1 MFLGSMRFDLGEEV
15 NALRDMV
22 HAWSQKRVKPLAAE
36 TDRSNAF
43 PNALWP
49 EMGALGL
56 LGISTPC
63 S

>member
-1 MFLGSMRFDLGEEV
+1 MFLGSMRFYLGEEV

-49 EMGALGL
+49 
-56 LGISTPC
+56 
-63 S
+63 